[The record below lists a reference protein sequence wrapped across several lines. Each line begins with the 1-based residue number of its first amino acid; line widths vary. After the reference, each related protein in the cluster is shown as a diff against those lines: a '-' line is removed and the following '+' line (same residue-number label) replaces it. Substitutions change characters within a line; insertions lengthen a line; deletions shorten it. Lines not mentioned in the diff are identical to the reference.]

1 MSQAPLNHE
10 SPQSSTN
17 PEADP
22 STPENSKNQR
32 SQAQTTY
39 DSSSASPRKLRW
51 ALAIL
56 PILIGGGVIVA
67 CTSHKHADVETTTSA
82 SVGEAGDSADSK
94 DAQAADAGKT
104 PDAGKSSDEALA
116 GFTKTAQ
123 KGKSAKAKKSA
134 VVSTKT
140 AKSAHRAPAEN
151 VYVVQIG
158 AFRVKQNAEK
168 LNEKLKGA
176 GFAVELQQIQHSSN
190 GQLFLVRLNPTADR
204 QAAEEMR
211 KNLKAKI
218 DIDSMIL
225 ALPKSDRAVSSVGET
240 NSGAPKPAHASKGG
254 GQEASQSDSRHSEI
268 R

>member
-1 MSQAPLNHE
+1 MSLAPLNHE
-10 SPQSSTN
+10 SSQSSTN
-17 PEADP
+17 LETAPGAQ
-22 STPENSKNQR
+22 ENFENQW
-32 SQAQTTY
+32 SQPLETSQPN
-39 DSSSASPRKLRW
+39 SASPRKYHW
-51 ALAIL
+51 ALAVL

-67 CTSHKHADVETTTSA
+67 CTSHKHTEVETTTSA
-82 SVGEAGDSADSK
+82 SVGEAADSADTN
-94 DAQAADAGKT
+94 DAKSAA
-104 PDAGKSSDEALA
+104 AGKSPDETLA
-116 GFTKTAQ
+116 GFLKSTQ
-123 KGKSAKAKKSA
+123 KGKSTKIKKSGTVVAKA
-134 VVSTKT
+134 
-140 AKSAHRAPAEN
+140 AHRAPVEN

-168 LNEKLKGA
+168 LNEKVKSA

-225 ALPKSDRAVSSVGET
+225 ALPKSDRAVSSVGEA
-240 NSGAPKPAHASKGG
+240 NPVSAKQEHASKGG
-254 GQEASQSDSRHSEI
+254 DQEESQSDSRHSEI